1 MKKII
6 EYFIDK
12 SLIVNLVT
20 VMIFVI
26 GGFSLNSLQK
36 ETFPSVEFD
45 VIVVTTIYPGSSSED
60 VEKLITIPLERE
72 IKGISGIKELNALS
86 AESSSI
92 IYIEVD
98 PDSNLK
104 DVLDDVKNS
113 VDAVNDLPSDAEVP
127 VIRSIDNKQRGV
139 IKIALTGINYKDLRT
154 ASKHLR
160 DELENMK
167 EMANINLLGHL
178 PDEIRVQVN
187 PVAMK
192 ENEVTIGEVAKA
204 LRERNL
210 NLSSGS
216 IKPET
221 GEVFVRTVSEFRN
234 LDEIRNLV
242 LVSNETGRSITVG
255 DIATVERG
263 PDPEGII
270 ERSNSKPSIFLDVK
284 IKEKADILRTTDK
297 LKRNVEKFKK
307 ENQDRYTENLNI
319 GYVDDASYYVKR
331 RLNILKDNGVVGM
344 ILVFICLMFFLNV
357 RTSIV
362 TSLGAPIAF
371 MVSFA
376 IMEMMG
382 LSLNLISMF
391 ALILV
396 LGMLVDDS
404 IIVAEQFYQ
413 HLEDGKKPREAA
425 RLASFETI
433 KPIFATIITT
443 MVAFGALFFMGGIM
457 GKFLWPVPAVVIICL
472 FASLIECFF
481 ILPSHLADFCKLSAN
496 ENAMASEGGKRW
508 YEKATNIYESVLR
521 VVLKKYYLPV
531 LAFFFLL
538 IGSIFTATKM
548 DFELFPGDD
557 VRTVFIQLKGKVG
570 EKLET
575 TNNVA
580 LAIEEMILKDLD
592 KTELDQIKSSVGS
605 LQGDQGTKLGTHYS
619 SIIIYLTP
627 PGDRERTTDE
637 ILTAVTEKAKTL
649 APGYVVTT
657 KKIQG
662 GPPKGKPVDIE
673 LLGDSLEE
681 LKLVSTKVEQAL
693 AKEEGIVSTEI
704 DFEEG
709 KKQIVVNVNDFEAR
723 RLGLT
728 TRQIALELRT
738 VLSGDSITEIRE
750 SDEDIEIKLLIENE
764 ARKSLESLKNF
775 SILNNRGNR
784 IPLTKVVKFEEQPGA
799 FVIRRKNRKRIFSV
813 SAEIDKAKTTPVKV
827 AKTFAPKVRE
837 LVKDYPNVRFQF
849 GGENQDTKES
859 MMRLFRSF
867 FIALSTI
874 FLILVIMFNS
884 LLHPFVIMTAIPLGL
899 IGVIWTFLVSG
910 TALGFM
916 AMMGVVALM
925 GVVVN
930 DSIVLV
936 SFINNKLKT
945 RDDLFEVVIEA
956 SRSRF
961 RPIILTTFTT
971 VAGLLP
977 IAHPTVSFILSFGT
991 NTDSDPFLQ
1000 PMAMS
1005 FAWGLLFASLV
1016 TLFFIP
1022 ACYITFENMK
1032 RWVVKK
1038 LKSMRG
1044 ADKSSTPVTM

>member
-1 MKKII
+1 MKKFI

-45 VIVVTTIYPGSSSED
+45 VIVVTTVYPGSSSED

-98 PDSNLK
+98 PDSELK

-113 VDAVNDLPSDAEVP
+113 VDAVNDLPNDAEVP

-139 IKIALTGINYKDLRT
+139 IKIAMTGIDYKNLRT

-160 DELENMK
+160 DELERMK
-167 EMANINLLGHL
+167 EMANISLLGHL

-187 PVAMK
+187 PEAMK
-192 ENEVTIGEVAKA
+192 FNEVTIGEVAKA

-221 GEVFVRTVSEFRN
+221 GEIFVRTVSEFRN

-297 LKRNVEKFKK
+297 LKRNVEKFKR

-319 GYVDDASYYVKR
+319 GYVDDSSYYVKR
-331 RLNILKDNGVVGM
+331 RLNILKDNGIVGM
-344 ILVFICLMFFLNV
+344 VLVFICLMFFLNV
-357 RTSIV
+357 RTSII

-376 IMEMMG
+376 IMEVMG

-413 HLEDGKKPREAA
+413 HLEKGKKPREAA

-472 FASLIECFF
+472 FASLIECFL
-481 ILPSHLADFCKLSAN
+481 ILPSHLADFCKLSAKDT
-496 ENAMASEGGKRW
+496 GKRW
-508 YEKATNIYESVLR
+508 YDKATDIYESVLR
-521 VVLKKYYLPV
+521 AVLKRYYLPV
-531 LAFFFLL
+531 LAFFLLL
-538 IGSIFTATKM
+538 IGSIITATKM

-557 VRTVFIQLKGKVG
+557 VRTVFVQLKGKVG

-575 TNNVA
+575 TNRVA
-580 LAIEEMILKDLD
+580 KSIEEMILNDLD

-681 LKLVSTKVEQAL
+681 LKLVSSKVEQAL

-764 ARKSLESLKNF
+764 ARKSLNSLKNF

-837 LVKDYPNVRFQF
+837 IVKDYPNIRFQF
-849 GGENQDTKES
+849 GGENEDTKES
-859 MMRLFRSF
+859 MTRLFRSF

-884 LLHPFVIMTAIPLGL
+884 LLHPFVIMSAIPLGL

-945 RDDLFEVVIEA
+945 RDDLFEVVIES

-1022 ACYITFENMK
+1022 ACYMTFEIVK
-1032 RWVVKK
+1032 RFIVRK

-1044 ADKSSTPVTM
+1044 TDKSSTSMTM